1 MRFMLFES
9 ETFHAAK
16 LRPFRCAIMWQ
27 TMYDFMFLV
36 FSVSLQPVVF
46 FIRYCF
52 EPFVGRA
59 IGRYSYG
66 NMLKP

>member
-1 MRFMLFES
+1 MLFES

-16 LRPFRCAIMWQ
+16 LRPFRRRAFMWQ
-27 TMYDFMFLV
+27 MMYGFMFLV

-46 FIRYCF
+46 FIRYRF